1 MKKCNKGGEICN
13 MVKDEIKNK
22 DEIKKDEA
30 EFYRLQ
36 DLLLA
41 SPTIEERTK
50 YAWMLYPI
58 IKSAMASALKQRAN
72 NHFIYDYENTLEEL
86 TTSLVERFIK
96 RPRRYTY
103 FKTLVYYKSL
113 EYWQP
118 KYKEHESLDEFLE
131 SKEMNEDRLCYVK
144 DEETGIYHLT

>member
-1 MKKCNKGGEICN
+1 MKIWNSRGGRYAMENNKT
-13 MVKDEIKNK
+13 K

-50 YAWMLYPI
+50 YAWMMYPI

-72 NHFIYDYENTLEEL
+72 HHYITDYDNVLEEL
-86 TTSLVERFIK
+86 TETLVERFIK
-96 RPRRYTY
+96 RPKRYKY

-113 EYWQP
+113 DWYLP
-118 KYKEHESLDEFLE
+118 KYHDIESLDEFLE
-131 SKEMNEDRLCYVK
+131 NKEMSEDRLCYVK
-144 DEETGIYHLT
+144 DDDGTYHLC

>member
-1 MKKCNKGGEICN
+1 

-22 DEIKKDEA
+22 EEIKKDEA

-50 YAWMLYPI
+50 YAWMMYPI

-86 TTSLVERFIK
+86 TETLVERFIK
-96 RPRRYTY
+96 RPKRYKY
-103 FKTLVYYKSL
+103 FKTLIYYKSL
-113 EYWQP
+113 DYWLP
-118 KYKEHESLDEFLE
+118 KYREIESLNELLE

-144 DEETGIYHLT
+144 DEETGMYHLT